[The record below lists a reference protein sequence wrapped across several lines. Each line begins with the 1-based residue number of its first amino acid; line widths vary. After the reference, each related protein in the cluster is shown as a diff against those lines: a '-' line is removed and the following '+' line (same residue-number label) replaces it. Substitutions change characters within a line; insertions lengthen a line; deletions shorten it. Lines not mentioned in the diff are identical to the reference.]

1 MIIAIDGPAASGKST
16 TAKLVGQKMNF
27 LYIDT
32 GAMYRAMALKTKK
45 LGFDYED
52 SEKVISVIDST
63 VIDQKIDQVSGDT
76 KTFLDDKDVSF
87 EIRTPEISKGVTA
100 VCEIKEVRE
109 NLVNIQREFGNR
121 GDVILDGRDIGTVVF
136 PNADLKFFMMA
147 DVDVRAQ
154 RRFKELN
161 DKGISSSLEDIKADI
176 IRRDD
181 RDSSRANSPLK
192 AADDAILI
200 DTSELTID
208 EQVEFIIE
216 KIKELRSL

>member
-16 TAKLVGQKMNF
+16 TAKLVGQKMDF

-32 GAMYRAMALKTKK
+32 GAMYRAMALKAYKM
-45 LGFDYED
+45 GVDYED
-52 SEKVISVIDST
+52 SRLIKNIMLST
-63 VIDQKIDQVSGDT
+63 VIDQKINKDTGDTVTLLDQV
-76 KTFLDDKDVSF
+76 DVSH

-100 VCEIKEVRE
+100 VCEIKEVRD
-109 NLVNIQREFGNR
+109 NLVEIQRDLGNK

-136 PNADLKFFMMA
+136 PNADLKFFMIA
-147 DVDVRAQ
+147 DVDIRAE
-154 RRFKELN
+154 RRFKEMQH
-161 DKGISSSLEDIKADI
+161 KGMNSSLEDIKADI

-181 RDSSRANSPLK
+181 RDSTRSNSPLK

-200 DTSELTID
+200 DTSKLTID

-216 KIKELRSL
+216 KIKERS

>member
-45 LGFDYED
+45 QGIDFED
-52 SEKVISVIDST
+52 SNKVISIIDST
-63 VIDQKIDQVSGDT
+63 VIDQKIDEVSGDT
-76 KTFLDDKDVSF
+76 KTYLDTEDVSL

-100 VCEIKEVRE
+100 VCEIKEVRD
-109 NLVNIQREFGNR
+109 NLVEIQRDLGNK

-136 PNADLKFFMMA
+136 PNADLKFFMIA
-147 DVDVRAQ
+147 DVDIRAE
-154 RRFKELN
+154 RRFKEMQ
-161 DKGISSSLEDIKADI
+161 DKGISSSLEDIKTDI
-176 IRRDD
+176 VRRDT
-181 RDSSRANSPLK
+181 RDSSRSNSPLK

-200 DTSELTID
+200 DTSKLTID
-208 EQVEFIIE
+208 EQVEFIIN
-216 KIKELRSL
+216 KIKEIS

>member
-45 LGFDYED
+45 QGIDFEN
-52 SEKVISVIDST
+52 SEKVISIIDST
-63 VIDQKIDQVSGDT
+63 VIDQKIDKISGDT
-76 KTFLDDKDVSF
+76 KTYLDNEDVSF

-100 VCEIKEVRE
+100 VCEIKEVRD
-109 NLVNIQREFGNR
+109 NLVEIQRDLGNK

-136 PNADLKFFMMA
+136 PNADLKFFMIA
-147 DVDVRAQ
+147 DVDIRAE
-154 RRFKELN
+154 RRFKEMQE
-161 DKGISSSLEDIKADI
+161 KGMSSSLEDIKADI
-176 IRRDD
+176 VRRDD
-181 RDSSRANSPLK
+181 RDSNRSNSPLK

-208 EQVEFIIE
+208 EQVEFIIN
-216 KIKELRSL
+216 KMKEIS